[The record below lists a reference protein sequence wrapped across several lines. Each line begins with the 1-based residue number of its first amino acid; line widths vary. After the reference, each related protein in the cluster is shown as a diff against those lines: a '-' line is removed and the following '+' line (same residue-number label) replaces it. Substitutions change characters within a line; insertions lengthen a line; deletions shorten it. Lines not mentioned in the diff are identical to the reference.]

1 MKRGIVIPTYN
12 EYNNIERVVNEIFR
26 VEADLHILVVDDNSP
41 DGTGEKVK
49 ELGELYAGRVKLIT
63 QASKLGLGQ
72 AYVRGFTEA
81 LRQGWTHIC
90 EMDADLSHKPIYLR
104 ELFAWARSFDL
115 VMGSRYTPGGGVENW
130 NFSRRLLSM
139 YGNLYARTV
148 LGAPI
153 ADLTSG
159 FRCYRRKVLESI
171 NLSDIRSNGYAFQIE
186 TAYRTWLNGF
196 RIKEIPIVFIEREQ
210 GKSKMSKSI
219 VLEAVGMVW
228 KLRFNKDKLIARP
241 VEPAVAPEKARAKA
255 GGSKRTK
262 ARKSKKV
269 APVQEP

>member
-1 MKRGIVIPTYN
+1 MRRGIVIPTYN

-26 VEADLHILVVDDNSP
+26 VEPDLHVLVVDDNSP
-41 DGTGEKVK
+41 DRTGEKVK
-49 ELGELYAGRVKLIT
+49 ELGERYSGRVKLIT
-63 QASKLGLGQ
+63 QNEKRGLGQ
-72 AYVRGFTEA
+72 AYVCGFTEA

-104 ELFAWARSFDL
+104 ELFSWSRSFDL

-241 VEPAVAPEKARAKA
+241 PEPVAVPDTARRRVK
-255 GGSKRTK
+255 G
-262 ARKSKKV
+262 ARRKKV
-269 APVQEP
+269 RKGKKVPVREP